1 MKIVSDYYTTIDQKK
16 DLYIDRQKVRSW
28 RFVYNLWGMRISIEY
43 DYTVKKKKEPLFEGK
58 SHLRF
63 KNFTEFV
70 TFLSEY
76 DGGHILFT
84 YFMSDVNNVEQKL
97 RRGSEWS

>member
-16 DLYIDRQKVRSW
+16 DIYIDRRKVTSW
-28 RFVYNLWGMRISIEY
+28 RFAYYLNGMRVYIEY
-43 DYTVKKKKEPLFEGK
+43 DYTVKKKKEPLVKGD